1 MEVLSKLMTSFQYQS
16 HVCFDIDILLF
27 WWNTLS
33 SIPNTVYFLIF
44 NLQKTEFKI
53 SIYKTIPKLY
63 SKHI

>member
-53 SIYKTIPKLY
+53 SVYKTIPKL
-63 SKHI
+63 